1 MAFKDVKRD
10 RSQAKL
16 QDRPLFSG
24 KVYQQ
29 PLVTATDSDEVTITA
44 VWFENGARTR
54 PHIHDNDQL
63 LEVVEGTCVVADE
76 HSLKHLAEGEIA
88 FVKAGEWHWHGA
100 DKGTDAC
107 HLSIRKNGPTKDD
120 VPERDWGQWQER

>member
-1 MAFKDVKRD
+1 MAFKDVKID

-29 PLVTATDSDEVTITA
+29 PLVTAGDSSEVTITA

-63 LEVVEGTCVVADE
+63 LHVVEGTCVVADE
-76 HSLKHLAEGEIA
+76 HSLKHLGEGEMA

-100 DKGTDAC
+100 DKATDAC
-107 HLSIRKNGPTKDD
+107 HLSIRKNGETKAD

>member
-1 MAFKDVKRD
+1 MSFKHVKRD

-16 QDRPLFSG
+16 QDRPLFEG

-29 PLVTATDSDEVTITA
+29 PLVTGSDSNELTLTA

-54 PHIHDNDQL
+54 PHTHSTDQV

-76 HSLKHLAEGEIA
+76 SGRENLGVGGTA
-88 FVKAGEWHWHGA
+88 FVKAGAWHWHGA
-100 DKGTDAC
+100 AKGTDAC
-107 HLSIRKNGPTKDD
+107 HISIRKEGPTDAD
-120 VPERDWGQWQER
+120 VPERDWSNW